1 MNTFPLRLFKAG
13 DIFFWIFFLVGAY
26 FLQSVMLNSAGSD
39 SLAIIEIN
47 GEIRYRIDLKAP
59 KDYILEDF
67 DTPVKVTVRDHRIAV
82 TENDCNQMVCIRMG
96 YISRPGQMIACVPKK
111 LLIYIPAYH
120 EAQDSI
126 NAITG

>member
-1 MNTFPLRLFKAG
+1 MNNSPLRLFKAG
-13 DIFFWIFFLVGAY
+13 DIFFWILVLAGAY
-26 FLQSVMLNSAGSD
+26 FLQSAMVNSAGAD
-39 SLAIIEIN
+39 SIAIIEIN
-47 GEIRYRIDLKAP
+47 GEIKYRIDLKAA
-59 KDYILEDF
+59 KNYLLEDF

-82 TENDCNQMVCIRMG
+82 TENDCNQKVCIRMG

-111 LLIYIPAYH
+111 LLIYIPAHH

>member
-1 MNTFPLRLFKAG
+1 M
-13 DIFFWIFFLVGAY
+13 
-26 FLQSVMLNSAGSD
+26 QSAMVNSAGAD
-39 SLAIIEIN
+39 SIAIIEIN
-47 GEIRYRIDLKAP
+47 GEIKYRIDLKAA
-59 KDYILEDF
+59 KNYLLEDF

-82 TENDCNQMVCIRMG
+82 TENDCNQKVCIRMG

-111 LLIYIPAYH
+111 LLIYIPAHH